1 MKFTDMDK
9 LCQMQSG
16 RHFNQIFFVLDTCNE
31 ELTPQRLY
39 ELSLRITTLKD
50 LRTLAT
56 NGLKVPEYN
65 IDSIC
70 TDKCDSVNEAALEVL
85 KTWLKMQEN
94 RTEAYD
100 NLCNALRKVKMDYY
114 IKDALSKK

>member
-1 MKFTDMDK
+1 MKFTDMDE

-31 ELTPQRLY
+31 EVTPQRLY
-39 ELSLRITTLKD
+39 ELSLRITKWTD
-50 LRTLAT
+50 LRILAT
-56 NGLKVPEYN
+56 NGLKVSEYK

-70 TDKCDSVNEAALEVL
+70 TDKRDSVNEAALEVL
-85 KTWLKMQEN
+85 KTWLKKQKN

-100 NLCNALRKVKMDYY
+100 NLCNALKKVEMDYY
-114 IKDALSKK
+114 ITDALQ